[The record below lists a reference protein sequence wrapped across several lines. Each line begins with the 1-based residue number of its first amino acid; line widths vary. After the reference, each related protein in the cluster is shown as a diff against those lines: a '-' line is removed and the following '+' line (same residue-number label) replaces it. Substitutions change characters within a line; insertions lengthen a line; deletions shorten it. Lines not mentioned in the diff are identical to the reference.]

1 MVDVFPAVVYV
12 LCFLTSAACAWL
24 LGRSYRQNGTGL
36 LLWSSVC
43 FVFLAL
49 DWSKWNPVWG
59 YGLVVEVEGTRDGQ
73 RVRYTYRNEHPPH
86 AEWGGS
92 RAYYKCVG
100 IPLSIGAQMI
110 ARGEV
115 EGCGVL
121 PPEQALP
128 ADTFLAE
135 LAKRGITYQEEVEVL
150 S

>member
-1 MVDVFPAVVYV
+1 M
-12 LCFLTSAACAWL
+12 
-24 LGRSYRQNGTGL
+24 
-36 LLWSSVC
+36 
-43 FVFLAL
+43 
-49 DWSKWNPVWG
+49 
-59 YGLVVEVEGTRDGQ
+59 
-73 RVRYTYRNEHPPH
+73 
-86 AEWGGS
+86 
-92 RAYYKCVG
+92 G